1 VAVLYAMAFY
11 TNSEAF
17 TKDARRRYDEVIHDR
32 SSTSYDRWWTV
43 VQIIPLDDER
53 MRVLWARV
61 APLRKG

>member
-1 VAVLYAMAFY
+1 MAVLYAMMFY

-17 TKDARRRYDEVIHDR
+17 TKDAKRRYDEVIQDR
-32 SSTSYDRWWTV
+32 NSTSYDRWWTV

-53 MRVLWARV
+53 MRVLWSRV